1 MHAVNTKIF
10 VQKVIMI
17 TEKDMN
23 KKSILTMVGVSAI
36 TALVTAWSF
45 GQLSGSNKATEVF
58 QNNGKLPANYA
69 SFTQTKPGSTP
80 YPIDFTS
87 AATAATPAVVH
98 IKTKINARTV
108 TQEMP
113 RSPFADLFG
122 DDFFGDFFGGNGQ
135 RQMRIPEQRASGSGV
150 IMTNDGYIVTNNH
163 VIENADEI
171 NVTLPNKKSYK
182 AELIGADPSS
192 DLAVLKIKGENMPYL
207 VWGNSD
213 EVRLGQW
220 VLAIGYPWSL
230 DVTVTAG
237 IVSAKARS
245 LGLNRQ
251 KSQSPI
257 ESFIQ
262 TDAAVN
268 QGNSGGALVD
278 TEGRLIGIN
287 SAIASQTGSYAGYS
301 YAIPVNIVRKIVGD
315 LIKYGTVQRA
325 FLGVNYIPDNASD
338 EELKKAGVKQ
348 GEGVYVNGV
357 TKGGAAE
364 EAGIKEGDYI
374 TAINEVD
381 VTSASE
387 MVEQIANFRPGDKI
401 TITYKREGK
410 EKKGTATLKN
420 QSGNIEIVKA
430 ESKTSAIIRQL
441 GGELVT
447 VDSKQAKQWGIKGGV
462 QVKSIGEEGLL
473 KNTRM
478 QEDFVI
484 TAVSGTAVTSVE
496 ELGEVLSK
504 NKGNVRLEGIYPGFE
519 GTYAY
524 PLNLSGQN
532 PNRMQEP

>member
-1 MHAVNTKIF
+1 MTS
-10 VQKVIMI
+10 
-17 TEKDMN
+17 EKDMN
-23 KKSILTMVGVSAI
+23 KKSILTMVAVSAI

-45 GQLSGSNKATEVF
+45 GQLSGTNKATEVF
-58 QNNGKLPANYA
+58 QNSGKLPANYA
-69 SFTQTKPGSTP
+69 SFNQNKAGSTP

-108 TQEMP
+108 TQQMP

-122 DDFFGDFFGGNGQ
+122 DEFFGDMFGGGGQ

-192 DLAVLKIKGENMPYL
+192 DLAVLKINGEKMPFL

-301 YAIPVNIVRKIVGD
+301 YAIPVNIVR
-315 LIKYGTVQRA
+315 
-325 FLGVNYIPDNASD
+325 
-338 EELKKAGVKQ
+338 
-348 GEGVYVNGV
+348 
-357 TKGGAAE
+357 
-364 EAGIKEGDYI
+364 
-374 TAINEVD
+374 
-381 VTSASE
+381 
-387 MVEQIANFRPGDKI
+387 
-401 TITYKREGK
+401 
-410 EKKGTATLKN
+410 
-420 QSGNIEIVKA
+420 
-430 ESKTSAIIRQL
+430 
-441 GGELVT
+441 
-447 VDSKQAKQWGIKGGV
+447 
-462 QVKSIGEEGLL
+462 
-473 KNTRM
+473 
-478 QEDFVI
+478 
-484 TAVSGTAVTSVE
+484 
-496 ELGEVLSK
+496 
-504 NKGNVRLEGIYPGFE
+504 
-519 GTYAY
+519 
-524 PLNLSGQN
+524 
-532 PNRMQEP
+532 

>member
-1 MHAVNTKIF
+1 MT
-10 VQKVIMI
+10 

-45 GQLSGSNKATEVF
+45 GQLSGGNKATEVF
-58 QNNGKLPANYA
+58 QNSGKLPANYA
-69 SFTQTKPGSTP
+69 SFNQTKPGGNV

-108 TQEMP
+108 TQQMP

-122 DDFFGDFFGGNGQ
+122 DDFFGDFFGEGGGQ

-192 DLAVLKIKGENMPYL
+192 DLAVLKISGDNLPFL

-301 YAIPVNIVRKIVGD
+301 YAIPVNLVRKIVGD

-325 FLGVNYIPDNASD
+325 YLGVNYIPDNAPE
-338 EELKKAGVKQ
+338 EELKKLGVKQ
-348 GEGVYVNGV
+348 GEGVYVSGV

-364 EAGIKEGDYI
+364 DSGLKEGDYI
-374 TAINEVD
+374 TAINGVE

-387 MVEQIANFRPGDKI
+387 MVEQIANFRPGDKVA
-401 TITYKREGK
+401 ITYKRDGK
-410 EKKGTATLKN
+410 EKKGTVTLKN
-420 QSGNIEIVKA
+420 ISGSTDIVKA
-430 ESKTSAIIRQL
+430 ESKSSTILKQL

-462 QVKSIGEEGLL
+462 QVKSIGEGLL
-473 KNTRM
+473 SNTRM
-478 QEDFVI
+478 QEEFVI
-484 TAVSGTAVTSVE
+484 TAVSGTAVTSVD
-496 ELGEVLSK
+496 ELAEVLGK
-504 NKGNVRLEGIYPGFE
+504 NKGNIRLEGIYPGYE

-524 PLNLSGQN
+524 PVNLSSTA
-532 PNRMQEP
+532 PNKMQQP

>member
-1 MHAVNTKIF
+1 MT
-10 VQKVIMI
+10 
-17 TEKDMN
+17 TEKEMN
-23 KKSILTMVGVSAI
+23 RKSIFTMIGVSAI

-45 GQLSGSNKATEVF
+45 GQLSSPNKATEVF
-58 QNNGKLPANYA
+58 QDSQKLPANYA
-69 SFTQTKPGSTP
+69 SFKQAKGGATV

-98 IKTKINARTV
+98 IKTRINARTV
-108 TQEMP
+108 TQQAP

-122 DDFFGDFFGGNGQ
+122 DDFFGDFFGDGGQ
-135 RQMRIPEQRASGSGV
+135 RQMRLPEQRASGSGV
-150 IMTNDGYIVTNNH
+150 IMTQDGYIVTNNH

-192 DLAVLKIKGENMPYL
+192 DLAVLKISGEGLPYL

-251 KSQSPI
+251 KSQSPV

-315 LIKYGTVQRA
+315 LIKFGTVQRA
-325 FLGVNYIPDNASD
+325 YLGLTYIPDNVSD
-338 EELKKAGVKQ
+338 EELKKLGVKQ
-348 GEGVYVNGV
+348 GEGVYVSGV
-357 TKGGAAE
+357 NEGSAAK

-374 TAINEVD
+374 TAINEIAVS
-381 VTSASE
+381 SASE
-387 MVEQIANFRPGDKI
+387 MVEQVANYRPGDKI
-401 TITYKREGK
+401 SITYKRDGK
-410 EKKGTATLKN
+410 EKKGNATLKN
-420 QSGNIEIVKA
+420 ISGNTDVVKS
-430 ESKTSAIIRQL
+430 ESKSSSIIRQL

-462 QVKSIGEEGLL
+462 QVKSIGDGLL
-473 KNTRM
+473 SGTRM

-484 TAVSGTAVTSVE
+484 TSVSGTAVTSIE
-496 ELGEVLSK
+496 DLASALGK
-504 NKGNVRLEGIYPGFE
+504 AQGNVRLEGIYPGFE
-519 GTYAY
+519 GQYAY
-524 PLNLSGQN
+524 PLNLKSGSSNGQN
-532 PNRMQEP
+532 KMQDP

>member
-1 MHAVNTKIF
+1 MTS
-10 VQKVIMI
+10 
-17 TEKDMN
+17 EKDMN
-23 KKSILTMVGVSAI
+23 KKSILTMVAVSAI

-45 GQLSGSNKATEVF
+45 GQLSGTNKATEVF
-58 QNNGKLPANYA
+58 QNSGKLPANYA
-69 SFTQTKPGSTP
+69 SFNQNKAGSTP

-108 TQEMP
+108 TQQMP

-122 DDFFGDFFGGNGQ
+122 DEFFGDMFGGGGQ

-150 IMTNDGYIVTNNH
+150 IMTNDGYI
-163 VIENADEI
+163 ADEI

-192 DLAVLKIKGENMPYL
+192 DLAVLKINGEKMPFL

-325 FLGVNYIPDNASD
+325 YLGVNYIPDNVSD
-338 EELKKAGVKQ
+338 EELKKLGVKQ
-348 GEGVYVNGV
+348 GEGVYVSGV
-357 TKGGAAE
+357 SKGGAAE
-364 EAGIKEGDYI
+364 EAGLKEGDYI
-374 TAINEVD
+374 TAINDVEV
-381 VTSASE
+381 SSSSE

-401 TITYKREGK
+401 NITYKRDGK
-410 EKKGTATLKN
+410 EKKGVATLKN
-420 QSGNIEIVKA
+420 ISGNTEIVKA
-430 ESKTSAIIRQL
+430 EGKASSIIRQL
-441 GGELVT
+441 GGELKT
-447 VDSKQAKQWGIKGGV
+447 VDSKDAKLWGIKGGV
-462 QVKSIGEEGLL
+462 QVTNIGEGLL
-473 KNTRM
+473 SNTRM

-484 TAVSGTAVTSVE
+484 TSVSGTPVTSVE
-496 ELGEVLSK
+496 ELAEVLSK
-504 NKGNVRLEGIYPGFE
+504 NKGNVRLEGVYPGYE

-524 PLNLSGQN
+524 PLNLSSGNSNGLQQ
-532 PNRMQEP
+532 P

>member
-1 MHAVNTKIF
+1 MT
-10 VQKVIMI
+10 

-23 KKSILTMVGVSAI
+23 KKSIFTMIAVSAI

-45 GQLSGSNKATEVF
+45 GQLSGSNKASEVF
-58 QNNGKLPANYA
+58 ENSGKLPANYA
-69 SFTQTKPGSTP
+69 SFKESKAGGTV

-108 TQEMP
+108 MQEMP

-122 DDFFGDFFGGNGQ
+122 DDFFGDFFGGEGGQ

-150 IMTNDGYIVTNNH
+150 IMTKDGFIVTNNH

-171 NVTLPNKKSYK
+171 NVTLPNKRSYK
-182 AELIGADPSS
+182 AELIGTDPSS
-192 DLAVLKIKGENMPYL
+192 DLAVLKIEGQEFPFL

-237 IVSAKARS
+237 IVSAKARA
-245 LGLNRQ
+245 LGLNRR
-251 KSQSPI
+251 KSDSPI

-287 SAIASQTGSYAGYS
+287 AAIASQTGSYAGYS

-315 LIKYGTVQRA
+315 LIKFGTVQRA
-325 FLGVNYIPDNASD
+325 YLGVTYLPDNTPN
-338 EELKKAGVKQ
+338 EELSKQ
-348 GEGVYVNGV
+348 GIKQGQGIYVASVNNGS
-357 TKGGAAE
+357 AAKD
-364 EAGIKEGDYI
+364 AGIKEGDYI
-374 TAINEVD
+374 TGINGVEVG
-381 VTSASE
+381 SASE
-387 MVEQIANFRPGDKI
+387 MVEQIANYRPGDKV
-401 TITYKREGK
+401 TINFSRDGK
-410 EKKGTATLKN
+410 PMKGTATLKN
-420 QSGNIEIVKA
+420 ISGTTDVVKV
-430 ESKTSAIIRQL
+430 ESKNSSILRTL
-441 GGELVT
+441 GGELET
-447 VDSKQAKQWGIKGGV
+447 VETKQARQWGINGGV
-462 QVKSIGEEGLL
+462 QVKSVGTGLL
-473 KNTRM
+473 STTRM

-484 TAVSGTAVTSVE
+484 TAVSGTAVS
-496 ELGEVLSK
+496 SK
-504 NKGNVRLEGIYPGFE
+504 EQLAEMLTKAQGTVRLEGIYPGFE

-524 PLNLSGQN
+524 PLNMANRGNN
-532 PNRMQEP
+532 PEKMQDP

>member
-1 MHAVNTKIF
+1 METNKN
-10 VQKVIMI
+10 
-17 TEKDMN
+17 MN
-23 KKSILTMVGVSAI
+23 RKSILMVVGVSAV

-45 GQLSGSNKATEVF
+45 GQLSGTKASEVF
-58 QNNGKLPANYA
+58 EKDGKLPANYA
-69 SFTQTKPGSTP
+69 SFVQNNKSANAAGL
-80 YPIDFTS
+80 IDFT
-87 AATAATPAVVH
+87 AAAASATPAVVH

-108 TQEMP
+108 TQDVP
-113 RSPFADLFG
+113 RSPFADMFG
-122 DDFFGDFFGGNGQ
+122 DDFFGDFFGGGGGQ

-163 VIENADEI
+163 VIEKADEI
-171 NVTLPNKKSYK
+171 NVTLPNKISYK
-182 AELIGADPSS
+182 AELIGSDPSS
-192 DLAVLKIKGENMPYL
+192 DLAVLKITGTNLPYL

-278 TEGRLIGIN
+278 TDGRLIGIN

-315 LIKYGTVQRA
+315 LIKFGTVQRA
-325 FLGVNYIPDNASD
+325 FLGLTYIPDNVSD
-338 EELKKAGVKQ
+338 EELKKLGVRQ
-348 GEGVYVNGV
+348 GEGVYVSGV
-357 TKGGAAE
+357 NDGSAAK

-374 TAINEVD
+374 TGINGVN
-381 VTSASE
+381 VASASE
-387 MVEQIANFRPGDKI
+387 MVEQVANYRPGDKI
-401 TITYKREGK
+401 TINFTRSGK
-410 EKKGTATLKN
+410 DMKGTATLKN
-420 QSGNIEIVKA
+420 ISGSTDVVKA
-430 ESKTSAIIRQL
+430 ESKSSSVLRSL
-441 GGELVT
+441 GGELKT
-447 VDSKQAKQWGIKGGV
+447 VDPKQAQKWGIKGGV
-462 QVKSIGEEGLL
+462 QVNSLGEGMLG
-473 KNTRM
+473 NTRM
-478 QEDFVI
+478 QEEFVI
-484 TAVSGTAVTSVE
+484 TAVSGQAISSIEDLVAILEKAQGT
-496 ELGEVLSK
+496 
-504 NKGNVRLEGIYPGFE
+504 VRLEGIYPGFE

-524 PLNLSGQN
+524 PLNMKTGSTS
-532 PNRMQEP
+532 PNKMQEP